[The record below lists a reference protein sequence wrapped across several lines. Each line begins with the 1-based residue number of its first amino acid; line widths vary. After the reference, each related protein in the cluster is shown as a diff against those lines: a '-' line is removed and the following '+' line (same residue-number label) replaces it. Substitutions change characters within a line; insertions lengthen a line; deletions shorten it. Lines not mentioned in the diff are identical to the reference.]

1 MLVDDVRC
9 LALWTGCCV
18 ERYMI
23 GVKRVFQKSVHHDGH
38 LCMSA
43 RVCVYITCDY

>member
-1 MLVDDVRC
+1 MCVVWHSGR
-9 LALWTGCCV
+9 GVCV

-23 GVKRVFQKSVHHDGH
+23 GVKRVFRKSVHHDGH

-43 RVCVYITCDY
+43 RVWSVRLHHL

>member
-1 MLVDDVRC
+1 MCVVWHSGR
-9 LALWTGCCV
+9 GVCV

-23 GVKRVFQKSVHHDGH
+23 GVRVFQKSVHHDGH

-43 RVCVYITCDY
+43 RVWSARLHHL